1 MAIENGSTMPDGELT
16 IVTDDGPKK
25 VSTSEFFAGRKVVMF
40 AVPGAFT
47 PTCHNTHMPPFVARA
62 QEFRDKGVDE
72 IAVISVNDPFVMS
85 EWRKSSNA
93 MGQVTF
99 IADGNADYTKA
110 LGMEIDASGGGLGTR
125 SKRYAML
132 VDDGEVKHFTAEEN
146 PGEVSGSGADVML
159 AKL

>member
-1 MAIENGSTMPDGELT
+1 MSIENGSTIPDGELT

-25 VSTSEFFAGRKVVMF
+25 VSTSDFFGGRKVVMF

-47 PTCHNTHMPPFVARA
+47 PTCHNTHMPPFVAKA
-62 QEFRDKGVDE
+62 QEFYDKGVDE
-72 IAVISVNDPFVMS
+72 IAVLSVNDPFVMS
-85 EWRKSSNA
+85 EWRKSSNV

-110 LGMEIDASGGGLGTR
+110 LGMELDASGAGLGTR

-132 VDDGEVKHFTAEEN
+132 VDNGEVKHLMTEEN